1 MALMSHL
8 PESLKSSL
16 ISLFPNINIEQVEL
30 ESIVPE
36 RLTDGGIITGIPTD
50 KLAADSQMEIQIDHL
65 CQRNAGGEILSM

>member
-1 MALMSHL
+1 M
-8 PESLKSSL
+8 

-65 CQRNAGGEILSM
+65 CRGMQGEISLDRVFYVILRQVLIRLI